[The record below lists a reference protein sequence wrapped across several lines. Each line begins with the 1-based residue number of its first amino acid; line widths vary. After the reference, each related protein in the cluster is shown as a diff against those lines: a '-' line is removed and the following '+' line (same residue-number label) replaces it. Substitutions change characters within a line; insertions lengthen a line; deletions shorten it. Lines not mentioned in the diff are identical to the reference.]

1 MNSFEILDRT
11 TREQEYRLLVRIPA
25 ASPFFEGHFEGRPIL
40 PAVAHLALVQESLED
55 LWAAP
60 VVIESIERARFRA
73 PVAPADELEVLLVLS
88 ECGGRVRFDVTRN
101 GVQVSSGALCLRR
114 AEVTDGT

>member
-11 TREQEYRLLVRIPA
+11 THEQGYQLLVRIPS

-55 LWAAP
+55 FRAAP
-60 VVIESIERARFRA
+60 VVIESIEMARFRA

-88 ECGGRVRFDVTRN
+88 DCGSRVRFDVTRN
-101 GVQVSSGALCLRR
+101 GVQVSNGALCLRT
-114 AEVTDGT
+114 AEATDGH